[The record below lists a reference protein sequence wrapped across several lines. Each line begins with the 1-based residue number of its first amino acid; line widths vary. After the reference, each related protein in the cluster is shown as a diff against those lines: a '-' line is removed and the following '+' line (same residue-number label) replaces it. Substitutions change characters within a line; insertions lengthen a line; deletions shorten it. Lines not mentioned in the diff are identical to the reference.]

1 MNFIANNPDVMLRA
15 QLRHGG
21 QFVAAPDFARRVMR
35 AAKQQNAVVGT
46 GERDFQ
52 FVHVAAPLTLIKLE
66 RHRGNAALVAVD
78 SFVKRVVSRGMD
90 HDTVARIGP
99 LPNHFGHHID
109 NRRALFTGEDPQV
122 AAAATQALIDQR
134 IQIVLNANI
143 THIEDTDS
151 GVLVNGDE
159 FDAVLLAT
167 GRRPVTAGLNLEA
180 AGVELTERGA
190 IAVNDL
196 LQTSVPHIWAL
207 GDVNGGP
214 QFTYASLDDYR
225 IVKSQLLGDGSYTR
239 AQRKPM
245 AYSVF
250 MQTPLARI
258 GMNEAE
264 ARDTGQP
271 VAVKE
276 LPASAVP
283 RLHVDGNTTGLLRA
297 IVNPDTKEILG
308 ATLLCE
314 GAPEV
319 INLIKTTMDAG
330 LPYTTLRDQ
339 VFTHPSVSEALNDLF
354 NM

>member
-1 MNFIANNPDVMLRA
+1 MAVI
-15 QLRHGG
+15 GG
-21 QFVAAPDFARRVMR
+21 GYVGLEFASTY
-35 AAKQQNAVVGT
+35 AKLGSKVTV
-46 GERDFQ
+46 FQ
-52 FVHVAAPLTLIKLE
+52 RSDALLT
-66 RHRGNAALVAVD
+66 D
-78 SFVKRVVSRGMD
+78 
-90 HDTVARIGP
+90 
-99 LPNHFGHHID
+99 
-109 NRRALFTGEDPQV
+109 EDPQV
-122 AAAATQALIDQR
+122 AAAATQALIDQG

-190 IAVNDL
+190 IAVNDV

-250 MQTPLARI
+250 MQTPPCPHWH
-258 GMNEAE
+258 E
-264 ARDTGQP
+264 
-271 VAVKE
+271 
-276 LPASAVP
+276 
-283 RLHVDGNTTGLLRA
+283 
-297 IVNPDTKEILG
+297 
-308 ATLLCE
+308 
-314 GAPEV
+314 
-319 INLIKTTMDAG
+319 
-330 LPYTTLRDQ
+330 
-339 VFTHPSVSEALNDLF
+339 
-354 NM
+354 

>member
-1 MNFIANNPDVMLRA
+1 M
-15 QLRHGG
+15 
-21 QFVAAPDFARRVMR
+21 
-35 AAKQQNAVVGT
+35 
-46 GERDFQ
+46 
-52 FVHVAAPLTLIKLE
+52 
-66 RHRGNAALVAVD
+66 
-78 SFVKRVVSRGMD
+78 
-90 HDTVARIGP
+90 
-99 LPNHFGHHID
+99 
-109 NRRALFTGEDPQV
+109 
-122 AAAATQALIDQR
+122 
-134 IQIVLNANI
+134 LNANI

-239 AQRKPM
+239 AQRKTM

-308 ATLLCE
+308 TTLLCE

-319 INLIKTTMDAG
+319 INLVKTAMDAG